1 MSQKPRILFCPSDNE
16 DDLDHHF
23 MFPEARS
30 DKEAQAKAEEVHR
43 AYQES
48 PDPQDWDGFISA
60 MEAVGFIYP
69 EFLAGPSWDEAPGDE
84 PPSSME
90 E

>member
-1 MSQKPRILFCPSDNE
+1 MSQQPRILFCPSDNE

-48 PDPQDWDGFISA
+48 PDPQDWGRIHLRH
-60 MEAVGFIYP
+60 EAVGFINP
-69 EFLAGPSWDEAPGDE
+69 VFLSGPSWDEAPGDE